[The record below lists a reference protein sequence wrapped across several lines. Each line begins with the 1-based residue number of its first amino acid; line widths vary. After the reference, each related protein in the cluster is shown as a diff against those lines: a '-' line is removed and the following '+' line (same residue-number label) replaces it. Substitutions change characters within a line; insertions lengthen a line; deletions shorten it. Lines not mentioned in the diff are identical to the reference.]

1 MVHNLK
7 EAISLASMRNVLD
20 DLGMIGATKA
30 LKVDDGNRSK
40 GGVKLM
46 KFWTVT
52 NGPDEVRGNT
62 INGGG

>member
-1 MVHNLK
+1 MYLK
-7 EAISLASMRNVLD
+7 EAIILASMCNVLD

-52 NGPDEVRGNT
+52 NGPDEVRGNA

>member
-1 MVHNLK
+1 
-7 EAISLASMRNVLD
+7 MRNVLD

>member
-1 MVHNLK
+1 MC
-7 EAISLASMRNVLD
+7 NVLD

-30 LKVDDGNRSK
+30 LKVDDGNRSN
-40 GGVKLM
+40 GGVKLL
-46 KFWTVT
+46 KVWTVT